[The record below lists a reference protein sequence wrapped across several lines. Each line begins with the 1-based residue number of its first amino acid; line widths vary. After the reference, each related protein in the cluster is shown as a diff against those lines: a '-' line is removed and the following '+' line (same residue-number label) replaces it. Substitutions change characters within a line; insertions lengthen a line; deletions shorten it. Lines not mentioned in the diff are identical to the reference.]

1 LLLASAAKNLFSRIF
16 LMKIK
21 HLLIGLVASAIA
33 AGAFAANRPAGYV
46 TVCKEGQTCS
56 VAGNKIVAFG
66 RSDQFIYKTLN
77 GSFSCGQAT
86 FGGRIDGGNNECS
99 IRPASSSASKST
111 TATSAPS
118 SVKPP
123 SSSSSIVS
131 MPGSCKA
138 GSTIS
143 GKVDC
148 GSVSIGTSCAGQ
160 NEKQAPLLV
169 LEEGASIKNL
179 TIKAGGGAD
188 GIHCKGNC
196 TLENVVWEDVC
207 EDAATMLGGPG
218 TVMRVIGGSAKNAE
232 DKVFQ
237 HNGVGSTI
245 YVEGFNTYG
254 TIGRLWASCGNC
266 DGNTGPRKFIAN
278 GVNINGSVAKPD
290 GNASYVL
297 RLNSNY
303 GDKATVRNLKIK
315 GYKLGTPKVCV
326 QATGITKAE
335 EAAGAKQTNQGEFWN
350 TSYCDISKSD
360 VTSF

>member
-1 LLLASAAKNLFSRIF
+1 
-16 LMKIK
+16 MKIK
-21 HLLIGLVASAIA
+21 HLLMGLVVGAFAAS
-33 AGAFAANRPAGYV
+33 AFAANRPAGYV
-46 TVCKEGQTCS
+46 TICKEGQTCS
-56 VAGNKIVAFG
+56 VAGITTVAFG
-66 RSDQFIYKTLN
+66 RGDQFIYKTLN
-77 GSFSCGQAT
+77 SSFSCSQAT
-86 FGGRIDGGNNECS
+86 FGSRVEGGKNECS
-99 IRPASSSASKST
+99 IKPISSSASSKSSKP
-111 TATSAPS
+111 SANTNSIKSSGSSNS
-118 SVKPP
+118 SV
-123 SSSSSIVS
+123 STL
-131 MPGSCKA
+131 GSCKA
-138 GSTIS
+138 GSIIN

-148 GSVSIGTSCAGQ
+148 GSVSIGTSCSEQ
-160 NEKQAPLLV
+160 SEKQAPLLI
-169 LEEGASIKNL
+169 LEEGAAIKNL

-232 DKVFQ
+232 DKIFQ
-237 HNGVGSTI
+237 HNGAGSTI

-266 DGNTGPRKFIAN
+266 ENNGGPRKFIAN
-278 GVNINGSVAKPD
+278 GLNINGPVAKPD
-290 GNASYVL
+290 GSASYVL

-315 GYKLGTPKVCV
+315 GYKSGTPKVCV
-326 QATGITKAE
+326 QATGITKTE

-350 TSYCDISKSD
+350 TQYCDISKSD

>member
-1 LLLASAAKNLFSRIF
+1 
-16 LMKIK
+16 MKIK
-21 HLLIGLVASAIA
+21 HLLLAIVASALA
-33 AGAFAANRPAGYV
+33 MSAFAANRPSGYV
-46 TVCKEGQTCS
+46 TICKEGQTCS
-56 VAGNKIVAFG
+56 VAGSTTVVAFG
-66 RSDQFIYKTLN
+66 RADKFIYKTLK
-77 GSFSCGQAT
+77 GSFSCSQAT
-86 FGGRIDGGNNECS
+86 FGGRVDGGNNECS
-99 IRPASSSASKST
+99 IRPASSSASSKST
-111 TATSAPS
+111 ASSVVS
-118 SVKPP
+118 SVKPAS
-123 SSSSSIVS
+123 SSSSSIA
-131 MPGSCKA
+131 PLGSCKA
-138 GSTIS
+138 GSIIS
-143 GKVDC
+143 GKMDC
-148 GSVSIGTSCAGQ
+148 GSVSIGTSCSDQ
-160 NEKQAPLLV
+160 NEKQAPVLT
-169 LEEGASIKNL
+169 LEEGAYIKNL

-266 DGNTGPRKFIAN
+266 EGNAGPRKFIAN
-278 GVNINGSVAKPD
+278 GVNINGPVAKSD
-290 GNASYVL
+290 GSTSYVL

-303 GDKATVRNLKIK
+303 GDKATIRNLKIK
-315 GYKLGTPKVCV
+315 GYKSAAPKVCV

-350 TSYCDISKSD
+350 TAYCDISKSD